1 MKKFKLAPLFVAM
14 TLAPTLVFAQSKA
27 DNFKGFNFSLGA
39 SLQQSTLDAR
49 EHGNGSWNDVISTD
63 GGTSFNGYDGYN
75 NDVNQTLNIG
85 GDFSYDRTTALPSR
99 GQVVPEIELGYNF
112 KVSNSFL
119 LGMSIGADFGKK
131 KSRSVNRDSNNVT
144 NKVWNDSYYGGGVY
158 DSGTG
163 CVEGDC
169 NTYSWESTAE
179 GSYRVADRTVNEN
192 SLGNKIFIALK
203 PSYAIT
209 DSTMIYAKVSYNQS
223 KADLGTEKVTVRGVG
238 FGAGFET
245 NLSKNWF
252 LRGEI
257 ESVKYSGDKDYV
269 GYSVSNSMTDST
281 NASNAGATNSYQN
294 AKLNVDAKTVAG
306 KIALGYRF

>member
-1 MKKFKLAPLFVAM
+1 MKKFKLTPLVIAL
-14 TLAPTLVFAQSKA
+14 TLAPSLGFAQSKA

-39 SLQQSTLDAR
+39 AIQQSSMDAR
-49 EHGNGSWNDVISTD
+49 ESGNGSWNDVVTPDAGTTFPED
-63 GGTSFNGYDGYN
+63 GENGDLNYTESGTLS
-75 NDVNQTLNIG
+75 VG
-85 GDFSYDRTTALPSR
+85 GDFTYDRTTALPTK
-99 GQVVPEIELGYNF
+99 GQILPEVELGYNF
-112 KVSNSFL
+112 KVSNNFL

-131 KSRSVNRDSNNVT
+131 NSRSVNSQSNTVT
-144 NKVWNDSYYGGGVY
+144 NPSYS
-158 DSGTG
+158 D
-163 CVEGDC
+163 
-169 NTYSWESTAE
+169 TYSNHDGEGGEGSTSDSWSSTAT
-179 GSYRVADRTVNEN
+179 GSYTVADRTVNAN

-209 DSTMIYAKVSYNQS
+209 DSTMIFAKVSYNQS

-257 ESVKYSGDKDYV
+257 ESVKYSGSKDYIGYGVTNVV
-269 GYSVSNSMTDST
+269 GGDAVGQIG
-281 NASNAGATNSYQN
+281 GATNTYQN
-294 AKLNVDAKTVAG
+294 AKLDVDAKTVAG

>member
-1 MKKFKLAPLFVAM
+1 MKKFKIAPLVVAM
-14 TLAPTLVFAQSKA
+14 ALAPTLGFAQSKA

-39 SLQQSTLDAR
+39 SLQQSTMDAR
-49 EHGNGSWNDVISTD
+49 EHGNGSWNDVITTD
-63 GGTSFNGYDGYN
+63 DGTTFDGYGEGEYSTL
-75 NDVNQTLNIG
+75 DVG
-85 GDFSYDRTTALPSR
+85 GNFNYDRTTALPSR
-99 GQVVPEIELGYNF
+99 GQILPEVELGYNF
-112 KVSNSFL
+112 KVSNNFL

-131 KSRSVNRDSNNVT
+131 KSRSVNRESNNVT
-144 NKVWNDSYYGGGVY
+144 NEVWGDNYCD
-158 DSGTG
+158 
-163 CVEGDC
+163 GDC
-169 NTYSWESTAE
+169 SSGEGGEGTSYSWESTAT
-179 GSYRVADRTVNEN
+179 GSYRVADRTVNAN

-203 PSYAIT
+203 PSYAVT
-209 DSTMIYAKVSYNQS
+209 DSTMIFAKVSYNQS

-269 GYSVSNSMTDST
+269 GYSVSNSMTDNT
-281 NASNAGATNSYQN
+281 NATNVGATNSYQN
-294 AKLNVDAKTVAG
+294 AKLSVDAKTVAG